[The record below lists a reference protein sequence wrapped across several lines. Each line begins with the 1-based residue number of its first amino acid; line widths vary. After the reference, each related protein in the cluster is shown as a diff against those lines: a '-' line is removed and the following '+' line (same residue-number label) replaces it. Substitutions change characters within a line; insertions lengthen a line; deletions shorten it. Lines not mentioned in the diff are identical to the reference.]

1 MHIETKMS
9 VIAKKLKLATYAL
22 YHIFKGKTPSFS
34 KVLKKELLAF
44 RSELL
49 IEVSKAKTPQE
60 KLTAYVST
68 RIQYL
73 RKLSDY
79 YATFTVEYLEHYL
92 FVEKARKNFTKFEID
107 TIAGILIDG
116 QKKGVFQ
123 IENIALT
130 SEMIVVAMKG
140 LEVPLIMQEETK
152 DIKVTT
158 QHMLRILFKGI
169 ESR

>member
-1 MHIETKMS
+1 MN
-9 VIAKKLKLATYAL
+9 VIVKKLKLATYAL

-34 KVLKKELLAF
+34 EVLKKELLAF
-44 RSELL
+44 RNELI
-49 IEVSKAKTPQE
+49 IEISIAKTPKE
-60 KLTAYVST
+60 KLTAYVLT

-73 RKLSDY
+73 RKISDY
-79 YATFTVEYLEHYL
+79 YTTFTVDYLEHYL
-92 FVEKARKNFTKFEID
+92 FVEKARKNFTKFEIH
-107 TIAGILIDG
+107 TISEILIEG

-152 DIKVTT
+152 DIEVTT
-158 QHMLRILFKGI
+158 QHMLSILLKGI